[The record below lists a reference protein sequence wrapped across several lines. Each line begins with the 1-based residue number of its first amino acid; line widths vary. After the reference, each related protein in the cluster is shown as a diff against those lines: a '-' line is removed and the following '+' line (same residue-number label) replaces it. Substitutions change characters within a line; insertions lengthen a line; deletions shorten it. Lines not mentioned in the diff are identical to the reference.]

1 MARQKFKIQTVIG
14 PPKVI
19 SLDPDAT
26 NGATL
31 GVNLY
36 AEDGTLLTPNLFA
49 AWIGDSLTI
58 ASGGTT
64 NHSALQNLDAND
76 HPQYALA
83 AALADVAFSGAY
95 ADLTGTPTVPS
106 TLNDLSDVNTTGETT
121 GDVLTYNG
129 SGWVPQAPS
138 GGYGSY
144 DPIVNFRFF
153 DHFIGE
159 MTSATSSGDWTYAV
173 GGTSSAL
180 SSNAA
185 VGDHPGVIRLTHGT
199 SASAYSRIFLYGDT
213 TGTARKLVP
222 STITMTIEWTVAYQ
236 AAPTSANNY
245 NGAVGARASF
255 ASSLSLL
262 SGALTYDS
270 GSSSVRWQL
279 TTRNEAGSTT
289 STLSGSAVSITA
301 DQYYRLKLEIDT
313 STASLYVDGTLV
325 VQHSTNLPDAG
336 MSLYAQML
344 QAAGSATR
352 YMDVDWV
359 DVRQDL
365 SSVWP

>member
-106 TLNDLSDVNTTGETT
+106 TLNDLSDVNTTGEAT

-129 SGWVPQAPS
+129 SGWVPQAP
-138 GGYGSY
+138 GGGASA
-144 DPIVNFRFF
+144 DPIKNFRFF
-153 DHFIGE
+153 DHLLSE
-159 MTSATSSGDWTYAV
+159 LSASTFSTDWIYANS
-173 GGTSSAL
+173 GTSSAT
-180 SSNAA
+180 SPNAA
-185 VGDHPGVIRLTHGT
+185 AADHPGVFRLTHGT
-199 SASAYSRIFLYGDT
+199 SAGAFSRVFHYGDT
-213 TGTARKLVP
+213 TATGRKLVP
-222 STITMTIEWTVAYQ
+222 SANKITIEWAASFQT
-236 AAPTSANNY
+236 APTAANNY
-245 NGAVGARASF
+245 NAAVGARASF
-255 ASSLSLL
+255 ASSISVVAATLL
-262 SGALTYDS
+262 YD
-270 GSSSVRWQL
+270 GGTSSVRWQL
-279 TTRNEAGSTT
+279 LTRNEAGSTT
-289 STLSGSAVSITA
+289 TTLAGSAATIVA
-301 DQYYRLKLEIDT
+301 GQYYRVKIEIDT

-325 VQHSTNLPDAG
+325 AQHSTNLPDGG
-336 MSLYAQML
+336 MALYAQML
-344 QAAGSATR
+344 QAAGAATR
-352 YMDVDWV
+352 YMDLDWV
-359 DVRQDL
+359 DVQQDL